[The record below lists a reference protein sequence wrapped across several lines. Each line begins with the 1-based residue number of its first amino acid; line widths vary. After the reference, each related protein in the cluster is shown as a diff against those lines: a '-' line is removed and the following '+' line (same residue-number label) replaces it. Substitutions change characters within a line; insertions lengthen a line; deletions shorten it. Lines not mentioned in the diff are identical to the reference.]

1 MVFVQAQ
8 NYTRVSGRRVIR
20 LIVLHSMESPEK
32 PGTARAV
39 AAWFA
44 GSTAPKASAHYCVD
58 GQDVVQC
65 VREQDVAWAAP
76 DANHDGLQIEIAG
89 RAAQSA
95 AEWRTPPAILDNVST
110 LVARLCRKYD
120 IPPVFLTADQV
131 REGRSGVTSHANV
144 TKAYP
149 GPGRT
154 HWDPGPGFPT
164 GEVMNAVRRKM
175 APPVRKPKIQLVVA
189 GEPVASGYMNR
200 GEFVNEVGRAL
211 VRDGARPPFNA
222 RIDGRVVGRGRLW
235 PWIRPFNRRVT
246 GWVRDGAVVQLS
258 DHVSLRLES

>member
-1 MVFVQAQ
+1 MVFVQAK
-8 NYTRVSGRRVIR
+8 NYTRTSGRVIR

-39 AAWFA
+39 AGWFA
-44 GSTAPKASAHYCVD
+44 GATAPRASAHYCVD
-58 GQDVVQC
+58 GQDIVQC

-95 AEWRTPPAILDNVST
+95 DEWRTPPAILDNVST
-110 LVARLCRKYD
+110 LVARLCRKYG
-120 IPPVFLTADQV
+120 IPPVFLTPEQV
-131 REGRSGVTSHANV
+131 RAGRKGVTSHANV

-154 HWDPGPGFPT
+154 HWDPGPGFPAS
-164 GEVMNAVRRKM
+164 EVMAAVRRKM
-175 APPVRKPKIQLVVA
+175 TPHVRKPRIELRVKDVLLV
-189 GEPVASGYMNR
+189 SGHMND
-200 GEFVNEVGRAL
+200 GAFVNRVGVELKA
-211 VRDGARPPFNA
+211 DGARPPFTA
-222 RIDGRVVGRGRLW
+222 RVDGRVLIRGRLW

-246 GWVRDGAVVQLS
+246 KFVRAGHVVHLS
-258 DHVSLRLES
+258 ENVSLRLES

>member
-1 MVFVQAQ
+1 MVFVQAA
-8 NYTRVSGRRVIR
+8 NYTRTSGRSIR

-44 GSTAPKASAHYCVD
+44 GAGAPKASAHYCVD
-58 GQDVVQC
+58 GQDIIQC

-89 RAAQSA
+89 RAAQTT

-110 LVARLCRKYD
+110 LVARLCRKHG
-120 IPPVFLTADQV
+120 IPPVFLTPDQI
-131 REGRSGVTSHANV
+131 RAGRKGVTTHANV

-164 GEVMNAVRRKM
+164 VEVMAAVRRKM
-175 APPVRKPKIQLVVA
+175 APHVRKPKFQLVV
-189 GEPVASGYMNR
+189 GKSVVAVGHMND
-200 GEFVNEVGRAL
+200 GPFVNRVGREL
-211 VRDGARPPFNA
+211 KLDGARPPFTA
-222 RIDGRVVGRGRLW
+222 MVDGRGVIRGRLW
-235 PWIRPFNRRVT
+235 PWFRPFNRRVT
-246 GWVRDGAVVQLS
+246 RLVRGGHVVYLS
-258 DHVSLRLES
+258 NNVSLRLES